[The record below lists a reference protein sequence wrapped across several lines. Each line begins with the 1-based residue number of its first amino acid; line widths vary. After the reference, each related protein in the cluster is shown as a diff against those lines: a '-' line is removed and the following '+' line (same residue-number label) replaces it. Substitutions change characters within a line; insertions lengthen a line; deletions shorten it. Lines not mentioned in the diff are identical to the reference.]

1 MKKIYFLLLF
11 VSIFA
16 ISTKA
21 QVTIGSEEAPT
32 PGAILELKSDTLG
45 FLPPRV
51 QLDSLNLPA
60 PLKTHVKGVVVYNL
74 TVDPKRNLQEGLYS
88 NNGSR
93 WERLMSSRYGE
104 SNWFYLPS
112 FPLDV
117 TPTAGDDKHI
127 AQLYDQLELQLCD
140 APGEGSSLVVASDPN
155 APLILPAKLG
165 GAGYYF
171 YVTGYDDTVFSDV
184 TVDSNGWL
192 SYKVIG
198 DATDATYMNIV
209 VVVK

>member
-1 MKKIYFLLLF
+1 MKKTFILLF
-11 VSIFA
+11 FVLIF
-16 ISTKA
+16 TMGTFA

-51 QLDSLNLPA
+51 NLVDLSQPA
-60 PLKTHVKGVVVYNL
+60 PLKNHVKGVIVYNL
-74 TVDPKRNLQEGLYS
+74 TVDNSKNLQEGLYT

-93 WERLMSSRYGE
+93 WERLLSSRYGE
-104 SNWFYLPS
+104 ANWFYMPS

-117 TPTAGDDKHI
+117 TPTTTDPHRV
-127 AQLYDQLELQLCD
+127 QLYLEFEKQMSN
-140 APGEGSSLVVASDPN
+140 APGEGGSLVVASEPN
-155 APLILPAKLG
+155 APIIFPEKLG

-171 YVTGYDDTVFSDV
+171 YVTSYDDTVFSDV

-209 VVVK
+209 LVEK